1 VQRLFAILD
10 TRLATRDYLAG
21 DYSIADIAHF
31 CWVRTAGWS
40 GVDTAPYSNLSRWLE
55 RMAARPG
62 VQRGLKVPE
71 PSPLKDKQGDN
82 RAFIER
88 TRKVMG
94 LGPREA

>member
-1 VQRLFAILD
+1 
-10 TRLATRDYLAG
+10 
-21 DYSIADIAHF
+21 
-31 CWVRTAGWS
+31 
-40 GVDTAPYSNLSRWLE
+40 
-55 RMAARPG
+55 MAARPG